1 MRHPKS
7 SLLTIIAL
15 ASCLSSA
22 GCSTQSM
29 YEVVAGVGSM
39 DCGGLPSPEER
50 ARCKKA
56 NDLSYDKYEIERRKA
71 KGN

>member
-1 MRHPKS
+1 
-7 SLLTIIAL
+7 
-15 ASCLSSA
+15 
-22 GCSTQSM
+22 M